1 VPKQDTP
8 GKGKARLR
16 LSLDAWKRLVLKIDP
31 HRESLSRKSRFLY
44 RLNGSVHSLLAGL
57 QQRSYASV
65 LEDSVPCPPIFIL
78 GFWRSG
84 TTFLHELLC
93 CDRQFGFPSTY
104 ACLNPSHFL
113 LSERRIGQRSI
124 EERTQRPMDNMLYS
138 WASPQEDEFALLAL
152 GAPSPYEALLVPSLM
167 RNPRSLLDLSQ
178 SPAEEQVRWSST
190 LSYFLQLLTVQQ
202 AKPMVLKSPSHG
214 FRLSSLRTLFP
225 PARYVIIERNPY
237 EVFASNLK
245 LWKTLLGAYSLEHFS
260 VEEIEE
266 FVLAAYVL
274 HEQAI
279 CDGASDLDRRFL
291 VRVRYEDLVA
301 DPVTQ
306 VARLYE
312 ELELGSFESVRTSVE
327 QHLASVA
334 DYKPNRFTLSPAQK
348 AHVDKMWGSIISAKG
363 YDWPETRLGL
373 SENRPIKRGK
383 GLEAGIH

>member
-1 VPKQDTP
+1 MPKQDTP
-8 GKGKARLR
+8 GKGMARLR
-16 LSLDAWKRLVLKIDP
+16 LSLEAWQRIILKIDP
-31 HRESLSRKSRFLY
+31 QRARLSRQTHFLY
-44 RLNGSVHSLLAGL
+44 WLNGSVHSVLAGM
-57 QQRSYASV
+57 QFKSYASA
-65 LEDSVPCPPIFIL
+65 LEGSVPPPPIFIL

-93 CDRQFGFPSTY
+93 CDPQFGFPSTY

-124 EERTQRPMDNMLYS
+124 NQHAQRPMDNMLYS

-167 RNPRSLLDLSQ
+167 RHPQSLLDLSR
-178 SPAEEQVRWSST
+178 SPTEGQVRWSST
-190 LSYFLQLLTVQQ
+190 LRYFLQLLTVQQ

-225 PARYVIIERNPY
+225 QARYIIIERNPY

-245 LWKTLLGAYSLEHFS
+245 LWNTLLGSYSLEHFS
-260 VEEIEE
+260 GDDIEE

-279 CDGASDLDRRFL
+279 SVGASDLDRRFFA
-291 VRVRYEDLVA
+291 RVRYEDLVA

-306 VARLYE
+306 VARLYQ
-312 ELELGSFESVRTSVE
+312 ELELGRFEGVRASVE
-327 QHLASVA
+327 RHLAGVA
-334 DYKPNRFTLSPAQK
+334 DYKPNRFILSPAQK
-348 AHVDKMWGSIISAKG
+348 ARVDRTWGKTISAKG
-363 YDWPETRLGL
+363 YGWPETRLGL
-373 SENRPIKRGK
+373 SESGPIQRDT
-383 GLEAGIH
+383 A